1 MLYVALPEEKIRKV
15 SFYLAMEEFV
25 ARNVTADD
33 CLFYWQ
39 VEPSVVFGRNQLVS
53 NEVNVDYC
61 RSHGIGMFRR
71 KSGGGCVYA
80 DNDNVMFSFITGG
93 DNVGL
98 TFNRYMQM
106 MVLMLR
112 RMGVEATAD
121 GRNDILIEG
130 RKVSGTA
137 FYHIPGRNIVHGTML
152 FDTDMDN
159 MTRSI
164 TPPGE
169 KLASNGVDSVR
180 RRVALLKD
188 YIDVSIDD
196 FKVDIRRT
204 LCDGEHVLTQADVEE
219 IERIEREV
227 YLSPDFIYGNNPRHT
242 LTRRRRIDGVGEL
255 EALIDVKGT
264 VIKSVTLNGDFFVT
278 GDVDG
283 GLLAC
288 LNNVVLTREAV
299 ALALPDHT
307 EDYIMN
313 LRKEDFVDLLC
324 GDGDKLMHDGDSLT
338 V

>member
-196 FKVDIRRT
+196 FKADIRRT

-288 LNNVVLTREAV
+288 LNNVVLTRETV

-324 GDGDKLMHDGDSLT
+324 GDGD
-338 V
+338 

>member
-196 FKVDIRRT
+196 FKADIRRT

-219 IERIEREV
+219 IEGIEREV

-324 GDGDKLMHDGDSLT
+324 GDGD
-338 V
+338 

>member
-196 FKVDIRRT
+196 FKADIRRT
-204 LCDGEHVLTQADVEE
+204 MCDGEHVLTQTDVEK

-242 LTRRRRIDGVGEL
+242 LTRRRRIDGVGEI

-324 GDGDKLMHDGDSLT
+324 GDGD
-338 V
+338 

>member
-33 CLFYWQ
+33 SLFYWQ

-196 FKVDIRRT
+196 FKADIRRT
-204 LCDGEHVLTQADVEE
+204 LCDDEHVLTQADVEE

-278 GDVDG
+278 GDVDN

-324 GDGDKLMHDGDSLT
+324 GDGD
-338 V
+338 

>member
-61 RSHGIGMFRR
+61 WSHGIGMFRR

-196 FKVDIRRT
+196 FKADIRRT
-204 LCDGEHVLTQADVEE
+204 LCDGEHVLTQADVKE

-324 GDGDKLMHDGDSLT
+324 GDGD
-338 V
+338 

>member
-25 ARNVTADD
+25 ARNITADD

-159 MTRSI
+159 MMRSI

-196 FKVDIRRT
+196 FKADIRRT

-324 GDGDKLMHDGDSLT
+324 GDGD
-338 V
+338 

>member
-196 FKVDIRRT
+196 FKADIRRT
-204 LCDGEHVLTQADVEE
+204 LCDGEHVLTQVDVEE

-242 LTRRRRIDGVGEL
+242 LTRRRRIDGMGEL

-324 GDGDKLMHDGDSLT
+324 GDGD
-338 V
+338 

>member
-324 GDGDKLMHDGDSLT
+324 GDGD
-338 V
+338 

>member
-106 MVLMLR
+106 MVLMLG

-196 FKVDIRRT
+196 FKADIRRT
-204 LCDGEHVLTQADVEE
+204 LCDGEHVLTQVDVEE

-324 GDGDKLMHDGDSLT
+324 GDGD
-338 V
+338 

>member
-1 MLYVALPEEKIRKV
+1 MLYVALLEEKIRKV

-25 ARNVTADD
+25 ARNITADD

-196 FKVDIRRT
+196 FKADIRRT

-324 GDGDKLMHDGDSLT
+324 GDGD
-338 V
+338 

>member
-180 RRVALLKD
+180 RRVVLLKD

-196 FKVDIRRT
+196 FKADIRRT

-324 GDGDKLMHDGDSLT
+324 GDGD
-338 V
+338 

>member
-1 MLYVALPEEKIRKV
+1 M
-15 SFYLAMEEFV
+15 

-196 FKVDIRRT
+196 FKADIRRT
-204 LCDGEHVLTQADVEE
+204 LCDDEHVLTQADVEE

-278 GDVDG
+278 GDVDN

-324 GDGDKLMHDGDSLT
+324 GDGD
-338 V
+338 

>member
-61 RSHGIGMFRR
+61 WSHGIGMFRR

-196 FKVDIRRT
+196 FKADIRRT

-227 YLSPDFIYGNNPRHT
+227 YLSPDFIYGNNPLHT

-324 GDGDKLMHDGDSLT
+324 GDGD
-338 V
+338 

>member
-61 RSHGIGMFRR
+61 QSHGIGMFRR

-196 FKVDIRRT
+196 FKADIRRT
-204 LCDGEHVLTQADVEE
+204 LCDGEHVLTQVDVEE

-242 LTRRRRIDGVGEL
+242 LTRRRRIDGVGEI

-307 EDYIMN
+307 EDYIMS

-324 GDGDKLMHDGDSLT
+324 GDGD
-338 V
+338 

>member
-196 FKVDIRRT
+196 FKADIRRT

-264 VIKSVTLNGDFFVT
+264 VIKSVTLNGDFFVI

-324 GDGDKLMHDGDSLT
+324 GDGD
-338 V
+338 

>member
-106 MVLMLR
+106 VVLMLR

-196 FKVDIRRT
+196 FKADIRRT

-324 GDGDKLMHDGDSLT
+324 GDGD
-338 V
+338 

>member
-1 MLYVALPEEKIRKV
+1 M
-15 SFYLAMEEFV
+15 

-196 FKVDIRRT
+196 FKADIRRT
-204 LCDGEHVLTQADVEE
+204 LCDDEHVLTQADVEE

-227 YLSPDFIYGNNPRHT
+227 YPFC
-242 LTRRRRIDGVGEL
+242 RRRWCGCAGSHVWDP
-255 EALIDVKGT
+255 
-264 VIKSVTLNGDFFVT
+264 TL
-278 GDVDG
+278 
-283 GLLAC
+283 
-288 LNNVVLTREAV
+288 
-299 ALALPDHT
+299 
-307 EDYIMN
+307 YI
-313 LRKEDFVDLLC
+313 
-324 GDGDKLMHDGDSLT
+324 
-338 V
+338 

>member
-61 RSHGIGMFRR
+61 QSHGIGMFRR

-196 FKVDIRRT
+196 FKADIRRT
-204 LCDGEHVLTQADVEE
+204 LCDGEHVLTQVDVEE

-242 LTRRRRIDGVGEL
+242 LTRRRRIDGVGEI

-324 GDGDKLMHDGDSLT
+324 GDGD
-338 V
+338 

>member
-196 FKVDIRRT
+196 FKADIRRT

-299 ALALPDHT
+299 VLALPDHT

-324 GDGDKLMHDGDSLT
+324 GDGD
-338 V
+338 

>member
-152 FDTDMDN
+152 FDTNMDN

-196 FKVDIRRT
+196 FKADIRRT
-204 LCDGEHVLTQADVEE
+204 LCDGEHVLTQVDVEE

-324 GDGDKLMHDGDSLT
+324 GDGD
-338 V
+338 

>member
-1 MLYVALPEEKIRKV
+1 M
-15 SFYLAMEEFV
+15 

-324 GDGDKLMHDGDSLT
+324 GDGD
-338 V
+338 

>member
-61 RSHGIGMFRR
+61 QSHGIGMFRR

-164 TPPGE
+164 TTPGE

-196 FKVDIRRT
+196 FKADIRRT

-324 GDGDKLMHDGDSLT
+324 GDGD
-338 V
+338 

>member
-61 RSHGIGMFRR
+61 QSHGIGMFRR

-196 FKVDIRRT
+196 FKADIRRT
-204 LCDGEHVLTQADVEE
+204 LCDGEHVLTQADVKE

-324 GDGDKLMHDGDSLT
+324 GDGD
-338 V
+338 

>member
-61 RSHGIGMFRR
+61 QSHGIGMFRR

-196 FKVDIRRT
+196 FKADIRRT

-324 GDGDKLMHDGDSLT
+324 GDGD
-338 V
+338 

>member
-130 RKVSGTA
+130 TKVSGTA

-196 FKVDIRRT
+196 FKADIRRT

-324 GDGDKLMHDGDSLT
+324 GDGD
-338 V
+338 

>member
-61 RSHGIGMFRR
+61 WSHGIGMFRR

-196 FKVDIRRT
+196 FKADIRRT

-324 GDGDKLMHDGDSLT
+324 GDGD
-338 V
+338 

>member
-61 RSHGIGMFRR
+61 QSHGIGMFRR

-196 FKVDIRRT
+196 FKADIRRT

-242 LTRRRRIDGVGEL
+242 LTRRRRVDGVGEL

-288 LNNVVLTREAV
+288 LNNVVLTRDAV

-324 GDGDKLMHDGDSLT
+324 GDGD
-338 V
+338 

>member
-61 RSHGIGMFRR
+61 QSHGIGMFRR

-196 FKVDIRRT
+196 FKADIRRT
-204 LCDGEHVLTQADVEE
+204 MCDGEHVLTQVDVEK

-324 GDGDKLMHDGDSLT
+324 GDGD
-338 V
+338 

>member
-33 CLFYWQ
+33 SLFYWQ

-196 FKVDIRRT
+196 FKADIRRT

-324 GDGDKLMHDGDSLT
+324 GDGD
-338 V
+338 

>member
-106 MVLMLR
+106 MVLMFR

-196 FKVDIRRT
+196 FKADIRRT
-204 LCDGEHVLTQADVEE
+204 LCDDEHVLTQADVEE

-278 GDVDG
+278 GDIDG

-324 GDGDKLMHDGDSLT
+324 GDGD
-338 V
+338 

>member
-93 DNVGL
+93 DNVAL

-196 FKVDIRRT
+196 FKADIRRT

-242 LTRRRRIDGVGEL
+242 LTRRRRIDGAGEL

-324 GDGDKLMHDGDSLT
+324 GDGD
-338 V
+338 

>member
-61 RSHGIGMFRR
+61 RSHGIGIFRR

-196 FKVDIRRT
+196 FKADIRRT

-324 GDGDKLMHDGDSLT
+324 GDGD
-338 V
+338 

>member
-15 SFYLAMEEFV
+15 SFYLAMEEFL

-196 FKVDIRRT
+196 FKADIRRT
-204 LCDGEHVLTQADVEE
+204 LCDGEHVLTQVDVEE

-242 LTRRRRIDGVGEL
+242 LTRRRRIDGVGEI

-324 GDGDKLMHDGDSLT
+324 GDGD
-338 V
+338 

>member
-130 RKVSGTA
+130 RKVSGTS

-196 FKVDIRRT
+196 FKADIRRT
-204 LCDGEHVLTQADVEE
+204 LCDGEHVLTQVDVEK

-324 GDGDKLMHDGDSLT
+324 GDGD
-338 V
+338 

>member
-1 MLYVALPEEKIRKV
+1 MLYVTLPEEKIRKV

-196 FKVDIRRT
+196 FKADIRRT

-324 GDGDKLMHDGDSLT
+324 GDGD
-338 V
+338 

>member
-61 RSHGIGMFRR
+61 WSHGIGMFRR

-137 FYHIPGRNIVHGTML
+137 FYHIPGRNVVHGTML

-196 FKVDIRRT
+196 FKADIRRT

-324 GDGDKLMHDGDSLT
+324 GDGD
-338 V
+338 

>member
-196 FKVDIRRT
+196 FKADIRRT

-324 GDGDKLMHDGDSLT
+324 DDGD
-338 V
+338 

>member
-137 FYHIPGRNIVHGTML
+137 FYHIHGRNIVHGTML

-196 FKVDIRRT
+196 FKADIRRT

-324 GDGDKLMHDGDSLT
+324 GDGD
-338 V
+338 

>member
-39 VEPSVVFGRNQLVS
+39 VEPSVVLGRNQLVS
-53 NEVNVDYC
+53 NEVNVNYC

-188 YIDVSIDD
+188 YIGVSIDD
-196 FKVDIRRT
+196 FKADIRRT
-204 LCDGEHVLTQADVEE
+204 LCDGEHVLTQVDVEE

-324 GDGDKLMHDGDSLT
+324 GDGD
-338 V
+338 